1 MIGRG
6 LLGLVVFLA
15 FAPICLA
22 HYLWVVVDSRGDG
35 RVANI
40 YFEESPNPGD
50 GSYMDHFLG
59 KEKTW
64 IRTLTEPDPE
74 PLNAKEV
81 KKDDK
86 RWMNINFDGDVE
98 CSVDVYGKF
107 GVYQYPSEKV
117 LLHYYARSLQVHSH
131 DAIHELGRAERMNL
145 DLVPHDVGNK
155 VELTLLWKGEPVR
168 NRMVFMRGPERFR
181 QNLETDE
188 RGRVVLVPKSPGQYT
203 IRSSKEELKSGEE
216 SGEKYQSVRHNITMV
231 LKLPFEG

>member
-15 FAPICLA
+15 FVPNCLA

-64 IRTLTEPDPE
+64 IRTLSQPDPE
-74 PLNAKEV
+74 PLNAKEA
-81 KKDDK
+81 KKDGK
-86 RWMNINFDGDVE
+86 RWMKIDFDGDGE

-107 GVYQYPSEKV
+107 GVYQYPSGKV

-131 DAIHELGRAERMNL
+131 DAIHELGRAEQMDL

-155 VELTLLWKGEPVR
+155 LELKLLWKGEPVK
-168 NRMVFMRGPERFR
+168 NRMVFIRGPERFR
-181 QNLETDE
+181 QNLKTDE
-188 RGRVVLVPKSPGQYT
+188 RGRVVFSPESPGQYT
-203 IRSSKEELKSGEE
+203 IRSSKEEMKSGEE
-216 SGEKYQSVRHNITMV
+216 GEEKYQSVLHNITMV
-231 LKLPFEG
+231 LKLPFDG